1 MKFLQR
7 PFLWILLGVCLITY
21 QCQPEYH
28 SVTGSLFD
36 GEAFTNESVSIPAYA
51 YQHQIQNFQSNN
63 LPVAQLG
70 RLSDPLLGQTQAIFV
85 SQISLPAD
93 ANFGA
98 LSPEKEADT
107 SGETVTYI
115 DEQETVTEVFLEI
128 PFFNNRTDSDNDGV
142 IDAFD
147 SDPDDAQSD
156 TDNDGV
162 SDILETQAG
171 LNPLSP
177 DSDNDGILDD
187 EDEDNSTY
195 DTENKVYEVDSIFGN
210 RNASFRMRVH
220 EFTYYLN
227 PLDPNNNFETRTI
240 YYSDRNF
247 LQEGFVG
254 ATLHDETIELNFE
267 ELRFNYEEDNEETEV
282 DETTQVETRLTP
294 RIRIPLDP
302 QFFQSRVIDLE
313 GDDILTETSA
323 FQRHIRGI
331 LIEVD
336 PGNEDLYMLLDATN
350 ASIKINYTYR
360 KVNQQGTTD
369 DTTDDTVDLEKATE
383 TLNLGG
389 VRFNTVL
396 NSQNQAPI
404 AAQSDIPTAQIFLNG
419 GALMGRIRLFD
430 DQSPNDNQLLDRLR
444 TEPWLINEANLMF
457 YVDPQNSVSL
467 QAPRLYLYRYDNG
480 RALVDHTV
488 DESENETGQKV
499 IYSGILENNDAGE
512 PWRYRFRITDHISD
526 IIRRD
531 STNIDLGLMLT
542 SDIRNV
548 NTNRVNLTDS
558 NARSVPQSALLSP
571 HQAVLIGQD
580 PSGTSS
586 GSFALELKYISF

>member
-7 PFLWILLGVCLITY
+7 PFLWILLGVCLSTY

-28 SVTGSLFD
+28 SVTGSLFE
-36 GEAFTNESVSIPAYA
+36 GEAFTNESVSIPAFA
-51 YQHQIQNFQSNN
+51 YQHQIQKFQSNN

-70 RLSDPLLGQTQAIFV
+70 RFSDPLLGQTQAIFV
-85 SQISLPAD
+85 SQISVPAD
-93 ANFGA
+93 ANFGV
-98 LSPEKEADT
+98 LSPQNEADT
-107 SGETVTYI
+107 SGETATYI

-128 PFFNNRTDSDNDGV
+128 PFFNNTTDSDNDGV

-147 SDPDDAQSD
+147 IDPDDAESD

-187 EDEDNSTY
+187 VDEDNSTY
-195 DTENKVYEVDSIFGN
+195 DAENKVYEVDSIFGN
-210 RNASFRMRVH
+210 RNAALRMRVH

-254 ATLHDETIELNFE
+254 ATLHDETIQLNFE
-267 ELRFNYEEDNEETEV
+267 ELRFYYEEDDEETEE

-294 RIRIPLDP
+294 RIRVPLDP
-302 QFFQSRVIDLE
+302 QFFQSRVIDRE

-350 ASIKINYTYR
+350 ASIKINYTYL

-369 DTTDDTVDLEKATE
+369 DTTDDTTELEKATE

-389 VRFNTVL
+389 VRFNTIL
-396 NSQNQAPI
+396 NSQSQAPI
-404 AAQSDIPTAQIFLNG
+404 ATQSDVPTSQIFLNG
-419 GALMGRIRLFD
+419 GSLMGRIRLFD
-430 DQSPNDNQLLDRLR
+430 DQSPNDNELLDRLR
-444 TEPWLINEANLMF
+444 TEPWLINEASLMF
-457 YVDPQNSVSL
+457 YVDPENPVSL

-480 RALVDHTV
+480 FSLVDHSV
-488 DESENETGQKV
+488 DQSENETGQKV

-542 SDIRNV
+542 SDIQNV
-548 NTNRVNLTDS
+548 STNLVNLTD
-558 NARSVPQSALLSP
+558 NDTRSVPQSALLSP
-571 HQAVLIGQD
+571 HQAALIGQD